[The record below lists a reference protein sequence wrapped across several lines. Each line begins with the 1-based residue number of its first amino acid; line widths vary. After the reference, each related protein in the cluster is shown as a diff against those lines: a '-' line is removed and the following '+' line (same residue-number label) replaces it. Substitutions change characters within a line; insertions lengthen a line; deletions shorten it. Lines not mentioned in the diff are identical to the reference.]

1 MKLHLMILSLYH
13 YRDYPP
19 WPGQP
24 PSSNDRDNLHSLVL
38 PRVRSQTHRRAGQ
51 EGNFLPHSCKN
62 EIAEVILKISR

>member
-1 MKLHLMILSLYH
+1 MYFGSFIHLYHLMILSLYH

-38 PRVRSQTHRRAGQ
+38 PRVRPQTHRRAGQ
-51 EGNFLPHSCKN
+51 EGNFVSSFLQK
-62 EIAEVILKISR
+62 